1 MLAKSLLGL
10 SLSFVLLSA
19 ASAQQWAEKMF
30 QGPLHH
36 EFGTVARA
44 SKVEHRFTLKN
55 LYKETVHIS
64 GVSTSCGCTTPSITK
79 ATLKTHETSEIVAT
93 FNTSS
98 FTGSRAATLTV
109 TFDKPYY
116 AEVQLRVKGTIR
128 TDVVFSPPSVQ
139 FGEVQ
144 VGSASKQTIKVAY
157 AGRGDWK
164 IVDVRSANPHLEVEL
179 TPTRRAGGRVDY
191 QIVVHLKDDAPIGS
205 LRDQLVLI
213 TNDRN
218 VPRIPLYV
226 EGSVSAAVM
235 ISPSPLYL
243 GSLTPGKSVTKQ
255 LIVQSKTPFKITSVD
270 CQDKRFAFKLP
281 ETSKTL
287 HVVPVTFTA
296 DESLGEVVR
305 NICFHTDRGKTV
317 APKVEVRAKVIE
329 PKITGKPA
337 EVRCAT
343 SDRYAR
349 NYYADRAR
357 RNGSPRWR
365 RDRDS

>member
-10 SLSFVLLSA
+10 SLSFLLLSA

-55 LYKETVHIS
+55 LYKETVHIA
-64 GVSTSCGCTTPSITK
+64 GVSSSCGCTTPSITNR
-79 ATLKTHETSEIVAT
+79 TLKTYETSEIVAT

-98 FTGSRAATLTV
+98 FTGSRGATITV
-109 TFDKPYY
+109 RIDKPYY
-116 AEVQLRVKGTIR
+116 AEVQLRVKGTVR
-128 TDVVFSPPSVQ
+128 TDIVFSPASVQ
-139 FGEVQ
+139 FGEVP
-144 VGSASKQTIKVAY
+144 VGTPIKRTVKVAY
-157 AGRGDWK
+157 AGRGDWE

-179 TPTRRAGGRVDY
+179 SPTRRSGGRVDY
-191 QIVVHLKDDAPIGS
+191 EIVVHLKADTPLGS

-226 EGSVSAAVM
+226 EGHISAAVT

-243 GSLTPGKSVTKQ
+243 GSLTPGESVTKQ
-255 LIVQSKTPFKITSVD
+255 LIVRSKTPFKITSVD
-270 CQDKRFAFKLP
+270 CEDERFKFKLP
-281 ETSKTL
+281 ESSKTL

-296 DESLGEVVR
+296 GDSTGEVIR
-305 NICFHTDRGKTV
+305 KLCFHTDRGKAI
-317 APKVEVRAKVIE
+317 APKFEVRAKVIE
-329 PKITGKPA
+329 KGDK
-337 EVRCAT
+337 
-343 SDRYAR
+343 S
-349 NYYADRAR
+349 N
-357 RNGSPRWR
+357 
-365 RDRDS
+365 